1 MEMKDSEASTS
12 TPKRKEPSSEK
23 LPNFSRVVP
32 AQVPYISFPADGRYQ
47 PVRVLSTKS
56 APLIKGKA
64 AAPKSSLVPGLT
76 SERYTG
82 GGGILILAD
91 QRPDEEPDYIE
102 FETQTIVAANQA
114 VPATD
119 AHATHVPEGR
129 HIALDENA
137 PEVTNPPE
145 SFEVR
150 QRLFWCSSLLTTGCS
165 TLLIKTHEHC
175 CCRIGYTFSRRNRI
189 SLSSL
194 ALSRLSLYEV
204 GPVKLTCFHLGMTL
218 SAFIPID

>member
-1 MEMKDSEASTS
+1 MKDSEASTS
-12 TPKRKEPSSEK
+12 TPKRKESSSEK

-32 AQVPYISFPADGRYQ
+32 AQVPYISFPADARYQ

-56 APLIKGKA
+56 APSAKGKA
-64 AAPKSSLVPGLT
+64 SALKSSLVPGLT
-76 SERYTG
+76 SERFTG

-91 QRPDEEPDYIE
+91 QRSGEEPDYIE

-114 VPATD
+114 VPAAD

-137 PEVTNPPE
+137 PEISSPPE

-150 QRLFWCSSLLTTGCS
+150 RKAFLVLAWLMFGRSTRL
-165 TLLIKTHEHC
+165 IMTHEHC
-175 CCRIGYTFSRRNRI
+175 CCIIGYTSSRRNCI
-189 SLSSL
+189 SLSSRL
-194 ALSRLSLYEV
+194 ALL
-204 GPVKLTCFHLGMTL
+204 H
-218 SAFIPID
+218 

>member
-1 MEMKDSEASTS
+1 MLTRVQDEKPEAKKDGDVEMKDSEASTS

-23 LPNFSRVVP
+23 QPNFSRVVP

-56 APLIKGKA
+56 APSAKGKGF
-64 AAPKSSLVPGLT
+64 APKSSLVPGLT
-76 SERYTG
+76 SERFTG

-91 QRPDEEPDYIE
+91 HRPDEEPDYIE

-114 VPATD
+114 VPATG

-137 PEVTNPPE
+137 PEVTSPPE

-150 QRLFWCSSLLTTGCS
+150 RRLFLSLTPLTIGCS
-165 TLLIKTHEHC
+165 TRLIMTHEHC
-175 CCRIGYTFSRRNRI
+175 RCRVGYTFSRRNCI
-189 SLSSL
+189 SLNSL
-194 ALSRLSLYEV
+194 ALSRLFS
-204 GPVKLTCFHLGMTL
+204 
-218 SAFIPID
+218 I

>member
-1 MEMKDSEASTS
+1 MKDSEASTS

-32 AQVPYISFPADGRYQ
+32 AQVPYISFPSDGRYQ

-56 APLIKGKA
+56 APLAKGKGT
-64 AAPKSSLVPGLT
+64 APKSSLVPGLT

-91 QRPDEEPDYIE
+91 QRPDEERDYIE

-119 AHATHVPEGR
+119 ARATHVPEGR

-150 QRLFWCSSLLTTGCS
+150 RMLFSPLTRLISGCS
-165 TLLIKTHEHC
+165 TRLIMTHEHC
-175 CCRIGYTFSRRNRI
+175 CCRVGYTSGRRNCI
-189 SLSSL
+189 L
-194 ALSRLSLYEV
+194 
-204 GPVKLTCFHLGMTL
+204 
-218 SAFIPID
+218 